1 SITEKPIRNNV
12 WQHIVLVKNGGSGWV
27 LYVDNQEVGT
37 WSSTDNIITNQDTVI
52 GGNQNL
58 TDRSID
64 GQLDNIRIFNK
75 AVSPSEVTTLYNEG
89 I

>member
-1 SITEKPIRNNV
+1 MWGFKG
-12 WQHIVLVKNGGSGWV
+12 WGVLGGWV
-27 LYVDNQEVGT
+27 LYVDNQEIGT
-37 WSSTDNIITNQDTVI
+37 WSSTANIITNQATVI
-52 GGNQNL
+52 GGNQNV

-75 AVSPSEVTTLYNEG
+75 AIDQSDVNILYNEG